1 MSKKKRRI
9 DVSGGSE
16 GLTTNPFADLAG
28 QLPKDLPEQNLPQS
42 ETKPGAD
49 VVPPRK
55 LPYRVERTRKGGYD
69 IAFERRAKGKGV
81 TVLRRVR
88 GDVKALMKTLK
99 KKCGAG
105 GTVHNDSIELQGDHR
120 TEVENMLRG
129 MGL

>member
-9 DVSGGSE
+9 DVSAVPE
-16 GLTTNPFADLAG
+16 GLTNNPFADLAG
-28 QLPKDLPEQNLPQS
+28 HLPQDLPEHEAGET
-42 ETKPGAD
+42 ETKRD
-49 VVPPRK
+49 VAPPRK
-55 LPYRVERTRKGGYD
+55 LTYRVERTRKGGYD

-88 GDVKALMKTLK
+88 GDGNALLKTLR

-105 GTVHNDSIELQGDHR
+105 GTIHEDSIELQGDHCKA
-120 TEVENMLRG
+120 VEDMLRG